1 MEKNKAAI
9 IFPLFFLKKEPMN
22 VSFIICNIL
31 WNILKI
37 SNFEWHGFQN
47 HVKTNKF
54 SEIESFKLKDSNL
67 FPIFGLA
74 KQ

>member
-1 MEKNKAAI
+1 
-9 IFPLFFLKKEPMN
+9 MN
-22 VSFIICNIL
+22 VSSIVCNIL
-31 WNILKI
+31 RNILKI
-37 SNFEWHGFQN
+37 SNFDWHGFQK

-54 SEIESFKLKDSNL
+54 SEIENFRLKDSNL